1 MRRPLTIRLVSP
13 TFPRRLLDSA
23 AIDAADAQAIVDA
36 ARAFKRSAAMP
47 SSLRGKN
54 IALLCVRTDGE
65 CVRRFDTA
73 ASALGARV
81 SRINA
86 TPAWLQDNP
95 PLGAPTARL
104 LENLYDAVDC
114 EDLPAGFAQRLQA
127 QLGVP
132 VFDGLARDDH
142 PVFGLL
148 PRMAD
153 PQHVPDDNDR
163 RALLQA
169 TLVSVLS

>member
-1 MRRPLTIRLVSP
+1 VSP
-13 TFPRRLLDSA
+13 TFSRRLLDSA
-23 AIDAADAQAIVDA
+23 AINAADAQTLVDA
-36 ARAFKRSAAMP
+36 ARAFKRSAATP
-47 SSLRGKN
+47 PPRLRGKN
-54 IALLCVRTDGE
+54 IALFCVRADAD
-65 CVRRFDTA
+65 CVRRFDAA

-81 SRINA
+81 AHINA
-86 TPAWLQDNP
+86 SPAWLRDDP

-114 EDLPAGFAQRLQA
+114 EELPAGFAQRLQA

-148 PRMAD
+148 PRLAD
-153 PQHVPDDNDR
+153 PRHAPDDDDR
-163 RALLQA
+163 CALLQA

>member
-1 MRRPLTIRLVSP
+1 MRAVSP

-23 AIDAADAQAIVDA
+23 AIDAVDAQALIDA
-36 ARAFKRSAAMP
+36 ARALKRSAATP
-47 SSLRGKN
+47 PRLRGKN
-54 IALLCVRTDGE
+54 IALFCVRADADG
-65 CVRRFDTA
+65 VRRFDAA

-81 SRINA
+81 AHINA
-86 TPAWLQDNP
+86 SPAWLRDDP

-148 PRMAD
+148 PRLAD
-153 PQHVPDDNDR
+153 AQHTPDDGDR

-169 TLVSVLS
+169 TLVGALS